1 MTDETRSLRASQ
13 SSSSGDGRVPA
24 TVTRSRPLRVGV
36 DIGGSK
42 IAVLVVDGDGEVVGR
57 QSVAAASS
65 VPDEA
70 IAQIAGVIRAAV
82 AEAEATIEQV
92 AAVGL
97 GVPGRVDSATGDVTF
112 AVNLGWQH
120 LPLGRRLEA
129 VLGVPCVVENDVRAA
144 AVGLHRDAAYRGVDD
159 LLYLGIGTGISA
171 GVVLDGRLH
180 RGVRG
185 MAGEIGH
192 VVLDP
197 DGEPCACGLRGCFE
211 TIAAGAGIARAAR
224 AAIAAGEP
232 TSLASLADPTAL
244 DVFAAAEAGDPVATR
259 LVDRAGAAIARMV
272 HELVLAYDVEVVVI
286 GGGISRAGRPLLE
299 RIEAGLE
306 RIAAPSAFA
315 AELLSETEV
324 RLAGADQD
332 IGTRG
337 AIALLDPLAKE
348 VVAREAVG

>member
-1 MTDETRSLRASQ
+1 MTNRTT
-13 SSSSGDGRVPA
+13 SSTGDGRVPA
-24 TVTRSRPLRVGV
+24 TVTRPRPLRVGV

-42 IAVLVVDGDGEVVGR
+42 IAVLVVDAADGVR
-57 QSVAAASS
+57 ARRSVSAASAD
-65 VPDEA
+65 PDDA
-70 IAQIAGVIRAAV
+70 IAQIDAVIREAV
-82 AEAEATIEQV
+82 AAAGSTLADV
-92 AAVGL
+92 SAVGL
-97 GVPGRVDSATGDVTF
+97 GVPGRVDTITGDVTF

-129 VLGVPCVVENDVRAA
+129 LLGVPCVVENDVRAA
-144 AVGLHRDAAYRGVDD
+144 AVGLHREAGYRGVDD

-197 DGEPCACGLRGCFE
+197 QGEPCACGLRGCFE

-224 AAIAAGEP
+224 SAIERGEP
-232 TSLASLADPTAL
+232 TSLAVLADPTAL
-244 DVFAAAEAGDPVATR
+244 DVFAAAAEGDAVAGR

-272 HELVLAYDVEVVVI
+272 HELVLAYDVELVVI
-286 GGGISRAGRPLLE
+286 GGGISRAGAPLLD
-299 RIEAGLE
+299 RIQAGL
-306 RIAAPSAFA
+306 RAIAAPSPFA
-315 AELLSETEV
+315 AELLAETEI
-324 RLAGADQD
+324 RLAGADQE

-337 AIALLDPLAKE
+337 AIALLDPTVKE